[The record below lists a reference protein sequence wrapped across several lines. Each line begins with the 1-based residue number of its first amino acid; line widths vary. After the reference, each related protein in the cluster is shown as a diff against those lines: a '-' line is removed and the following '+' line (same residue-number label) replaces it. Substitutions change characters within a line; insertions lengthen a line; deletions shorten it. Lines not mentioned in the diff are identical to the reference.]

1 MRTIGIIAIAVLFVP
16 AFAFANGQKEGAMEY
31 EDGVYFAAEEEFSEQ
46 TGWRYCV
53 TLEVENGEIVMAEWN
68 GANVA
73 GYEDKVTRSESGKY
87 GMVER
92 GGAIASWA
100 EQAALTEE
108 HLLETQDPTSVSYT
122 SDEGLTDAIS
132 GVTIHVKEFFTLAE
146 RALGQGPAGYGMW
159 RDGHFYAEED
169 GFDERT
175 GWKNTVDLTV
185 ISGYIMAAQW
195 NAVHEEG
202 GEDKDTRSRN
212 GTYGMV
218 ENGGA
223 MDPWY
228 IQADR
233 AEEHLLETQD
243 PTDISYTDEAGSTDA
258 ISGVSIHVREFF
270 QLAEEALQRR

>member
-1 MRTIGIIAIAVLFVP
+1 MRNLIIIAVIVLLVP
-16 AFAFANGQKEGAMEY
+16 AFVFANGQKEATMQY
-31 EDGVYFAAEEEFSEQ
+31 EDGIYFAAEEDFSER

-53 TLEVENGEIVMAEWN
+53 TLEIDDGEIVMAEWN

-73 GYEDKVTRSESGKY
+73 GYEDKVTRSETGKY

-92 GGAIASWA
+92 GGAIATWA
-100 EQAALTEE
+100 EQAERTEE
-108 HLLETQDPTSVSYT
+108 YLLETQDPTAVTYT
-122 SDEGLTDAIS
+122 SDEGHTDAIS
-132 GVTIHVKEFFTLAE
+132 GVTIHVVEFFSLAE
-146 RALGQGPAGYGMW
+146 KALNQGPVGYGIW
-159 RDGHFYAEED
+159 KDGHFHAEED
-169 GFDERT
+169 SYSERT

-202 GEDKDTRSRN
+202 GEDKDTRSKN

-218 ENGGA
+218 ENGDA

-228 IQADR
+228 VQADR
-233 AEEHLLETQD
+233 AEEYLLETQD
-243 PTDISYTDEAGSTDA
+243 PTEISYTDDAGSTDA

>member
-1 MRTIGIIAIAVLFVP
+1 MRSLLILVITIMLLP
-16 AFAFANGQKEGAMEY
+16 AFVFAGGQKEGAMGY
-31 EDGVYFAAEEEFSEQ
+31 EDGIYFAAEDEFSEE

-53 TLEVENGEIVMAEWN
+53 TIDVEDGEIVMAEWN

-73 GYEDKVTRSESGKY
+73 AYEDKITRSESGKY

-92 GGAIASWA
+92 GGAIATWA
-100 EQAALTEE
+100 EQADRTEAY
-108 HLLETQDPTSVSYT
+108 LLETQDPAGITYT
-122 SDEGLTDAIS
+122 NNAGNTDAIS
-132 GVTIHVKEFFTLAE
+132 GVTIHVREFFSLAE
-146 RALGQGPAGYGMW
+146 RALSEGPAGYGMW
-159 RDGHFYAEED
+159 KDGHFYAEED
-169 GFDERT
+169 SFSERT

-202 GEDKDTRSRN
+202 GEDKDTRSKN

-228 IQADR
+228 VQADR

-243 PTDISYTDEAGSTDA
+243 PADISYVDEAGSTDA
-258 ISGVSIHVREFF
+258 FSGVSIHVREFF
-270 QLAEEALQRR
+270 QLADEALQRR